1 MNRRQRNPF
10 VVPNV
15 GYQCRSWATHSGFL
29 LLSPI
34 WISAQAR
41 QDAPESIA
49 GIPVNYDEVKV
60 GDYVLPDALTLKS
73 GKTVRDGKT

>member
-1 MNRRQRNPF
+1 
-10 VVPNV
+10 
-15 GYQCRSWATHSGFL
+15 L
-29 LLSPI
+29 LLSSI

-73 GKTVRDGKT
+73 G